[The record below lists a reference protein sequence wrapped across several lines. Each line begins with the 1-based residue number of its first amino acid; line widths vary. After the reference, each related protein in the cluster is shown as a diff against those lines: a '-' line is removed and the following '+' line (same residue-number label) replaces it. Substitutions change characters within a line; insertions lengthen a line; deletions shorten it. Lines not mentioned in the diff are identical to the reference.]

1 MRGDDQGRGL
11 DRVVLL
17 FLLGLLLFASPLR
30 DWIISFGIWYLPY
43 VFWFLL
49 IVLGAWLQYLR
60 GHNDI

>member
-17 FLLGLLLFASPLR
+17 FLLGLLLFASPLK
-30 DWIISFGIWYLPY
+30 DWINSFGAWYLPY
-43 VFWFLL
+43 LFWLLL

-60 GHNDI
+60 GHHDF